1 MKTIIFALALV
12 FAPPPQIIA
21 TAFADD
27 AVMLRDDIHVEA
39 SVITLGDLFG
49 VTGDA
54 ADVVIARAPEP
65 GRRTSLDPDY
75 VRQEAHAN
83 GLSWANPNRLRRVSV
98 ERASRMIDTSLL
110 AEMISAE
117 LSMRDGNEYDVQLS
131 GAGNIH
137 MPVDARGLPEITQ
150 MDFANRTGVFQAE
163 LLAYDGATPVRLSG
177 RAYATLDVPVL
188 GRPIPAGHVI
198 DHSDIDWLPVRA
210 DRVRADAMMNP
221 DEMVGLETRRALRP
235 GEPVRAYDLQAPVV
249 VERGEIVS
257 LVFTVP
263 DLSLTARARALEDAG
278 ENEIARF
285 VNLQSNRTIDAMVE
299 GPGRARVVTAGPS

>member
-1 MKTIIFALALV
+1 MKTILFALALV

-27 AVMLRDDIHVEA
+27 AVMLRDDIHVEDD
-39 SVITLGDLFG
+39 VITLGDLFG
-49 VTGDA
+49 VTGETA
-54 ADVVIARAPEP
+54 GVVIARAPEP

-75 VRQEAHAN
+75 VRQEARAN
-83 GLSWANPNRLRRVSV
+83 GLIWANPNRLRRVSV
-98 ERASRMIDTSLL
+98 ERASRIIDTSLL

-150 MDFANRTGVFQAE
+150 MDFANRTGMFQAE

-221 DEMVGLETRRALRP
+221 DDMVGLETRRALRP

-263 DLSLTARARALEDAG
+263 GLSLTARARALEDAG